1 MVTGDAWEEAV
12 AAARAHP
19 RLAVGLHLVI
29 VSGRSVLPPGEIPH
43 LVDGDGRFRNSPTRA
58 GVVYQARAAARK
70 ELRREIRAQLERF
83 RETGLPLSHVD
94 GHLHLHVHPIVMGTL
109 CELASEFAIPAVRF
123 PREDL
128 RVSSRVGGGPIAAT
142 AIQSAI
148 FELLRRRSLGRLRRA
163 GVGVA
168 DRVYGLHFTGRFRE
182 KHWLG
187 LLPELS
193 DGWSEIY
200 CHPARPFPGE
210 AENGPAGSGRRELA
224 ALLSPRVRHALEQAE
239 IRLTTSR
246 EASGRAGERGATARG
261 GPQAA
266 GRSGIAKP
274 VLRP

>member
-12 AAARAHP
+12 AAARSHP
-19 RLAVGLHLVI
+19 HLAVGLHLVI
-29 VSGRSVLPPGEIPH
+29 VSGRSVLPPAEIPH
-43 LVDGDGRFRNSPTRA
+43 LVDASGRFRDSPTIA
-58 GVVYQARAAARK
+58 GFVYETRAAARK

-83 RETGLPLSHVD
+83 RQTGLPLSHVD
-94 GHLHLHVHPIVMGTL
+94 GHLHLHVHPIVTGAL

-128 RVSSRVGGGPIAAT
+128 RVSRRVAGGPIAAT

-148 FELLRRRSLGRLRRA
+148 FALLRRRSLGRLRKARI
-163 GVGVA
+163 GVA
-168 DRVYGLHFTGRFRE
+168 DRVYGLHVTGRFRE

-200 CHPARPFPGE
+200 CHPSRPFPGE
-210 AENGPAGSGRRELA
+210 PENGPPGAGRRELA
-224 ALLSPRVRHALEQAE
+224 ALLSPRVRLALEEAG

-246 EASGRAGERGATARG
+246 DAG
-261 GPQAA
+261 GPV
-266 GRSGIAKP
+266 R
-274 VLRP
+274 